1 MQILFVESGSLVAK
15 MLFAVNIMYLVI
27 VFLPKCCKF
36 ALFMRSRVACL
47 RVQGI

>member
-15 MLFAVNIMYLVI
+15 MLFAVNIMCLVI

-36 ALFMRSRVACL
+36 ALFMRLRALCMRVTTE
-47 RVQGI
+47 